1 MPQYK
6 NVYVP
11 NTFIWETGTIDKIDP
26 NTPQFKELLVRLYQN
41 LNLMC
46 FSLNLKDTGYY
57 ILEPVQSSQQ
67 WFTPNDNSKF
77 RFGIRKTIDL
87 GALGAGVTNVAHGLN
102 IPVPNTWKFTQIVGA
117 ASDTLGNNYYPIP
130 TANLTAYVDAVN
142 VVINN
147 TTGVNFNYAYIVLN
161 WLET

>member
-1 MPQYK
+1 MPEYK
-6 NVYVP
+6 SVYVP

-26 NTPQFKELLVRLYQN
+26 NSTQFKELLVRLYQN

-67 WFTPNDNSKF
+67 WFTPNNNSEF
-77 RFGIRKTIDL
+77 RFAIRKTIDL
-87 GALGAGVTNVAHGLN
+87 GALGAGVTNVAHGLT
-102 IPVPNTWKFTQIVGA
+102 ITNTWKFTQIVGA

-147 TTGVNFNYAYIVLN
+147 TTGVNFNFAYIVLN

>member
-1 MPQYK
+1 MPEYK
-6 NVYVP
+6 SVYVP
-11 NTFIWETGTIDKIDP
+11 NTFIWETGTIDRIDP

-67 WFTPNDNSKF
+67 WFTPNNNSAF
-77 RFGIRKTIDL
+77 RFAIRKTIDL
-87 GALGAGVTNVAHGLN
+87 GALGAGVTNVAHGLT
-102 IPVPNTWKFTQIVGA
+102 ITNTWKFTQIVGA
-117 ASDTLGNNYYPIP
+117 ASDTAGSNYYPIP
-130 TANLTAYVDAVN
+130 SANLTAYVDAVN

-147 TTGVNFNYAYIVLN
+147 TTGVNFNFAYIVLN

>member
-1 MPQYK
+1 MPEYK
-6 NVYVP
+6 SVYVP

-67 WFTPNDNSKF
+67 WFTPNNNSEF
-77 RFGIRKTIDL
+77 RFAIRKTIDL
-87 GALGAGVTNVAHGLN
+87 GALGAGVTNVAHGLT
-102 IPVPNTWKFTQIVGA
+102 IASSWKFTQIVGA

-130 TANLTAYVDAVN
+130 SATLTVYVDATN

-147 TTGVNFNYAYIVLN
+147 TTGVNFNFAYIVLN